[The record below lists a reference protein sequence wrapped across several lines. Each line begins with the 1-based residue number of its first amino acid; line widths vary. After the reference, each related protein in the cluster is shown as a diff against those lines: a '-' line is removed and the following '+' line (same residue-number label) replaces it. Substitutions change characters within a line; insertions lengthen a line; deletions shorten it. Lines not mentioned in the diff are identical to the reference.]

1 MLQLGAHLAM
11 AFSER
16 VPLIRFACMVCVA
29 IATAAQPARAADHA
43 RPYVPASDAT
53 VLERLP
59 SIRDPRVRA
68 FNDLRRQRA
77 SAPRD
82 PKLAIELARAYL
94 DYGRATGDARY
105 LGRAQAVVA
114 PLLARRPPIDALL
127 VEATLLQ
134 SRHQF
139 AESRRVL
146 QALLLRDPDNTE
158 GWLTLSAVALV
169 QGDMATAQRACTH
182 LLTQSDA
189 LVAAGCIAA
198 KDTVTGHA
206 RAALQVLDAVLPQG
220 EGAPAAER
228 AWIHGLRADAART
241 LGRSIVADEAFR
253 NALALTPGD
262 NYLVADYAD
271 FLLDHDRAREALAL
285 TTGGAQSD
293 TTFLRQVLAET
304 ALGLPQASKDA
315 AAMAARFADLERR
328 GDQRLYAR
336 EAARFAL
343 HVLHDPRQAL
353 QLAQADWAFQRAPED
368 ARVFLDAALASGRA
382 ESATPVLDFLGA
394 TALEDPTVRAMAK
407 RAAAQIAPP
416 AGRQH

>member
-1 MLQLGAHLAM
+1 MGSHHSAQAL
-11 AFSER
+11 
-16 VPLIRFACMVCVA
+16 VRFACMACAA
-29 IATAAQPARAADHA
+29 IAMAGHPARAADHA

-53 VLERLP
+53 VLEHLP
-59 SIRDPRVRA
+59 SVADPRVRA
-68 FNDLRRQRA
+68 FNALRSQRTA
-77 SAPRD
+77 APRD
-82 PKLAIELARAYL
+82 PHLAIDLARAYL

-105 LGRAQAVVA
+105 LGRAQAVIA
-114 PLLARRPPIDALL
+114 PLLGRHPPRVDALL

-169 QGDMATAQRACTH
+169 QGDMGTAQRACAR
-182 LLTQSDA
+182 LLMQSDA

-206 RAALQVLDAVLPQG
+206 RDALQILDAVAAQA

-241 LGRSIVADEAFR
+241 LGHTSGADLAFR
-253 NALALTPGD
+253 RALALTPGD

-285 TTGGAQSD
+285 TVGGAQSD

-304 ALGLPQASKDA
+304 ALGLPQASQDA
-315 AAMAARFADLERR
+315 TKMAARFADLERR
-328 GDQRLYAR
+328 GDRRLYAR

-353 QLAQADWAFQRAPED
+353 QLAQADWVFQHAPED
-368 ARVFLDAALASGRA
+368 ARAFLDAALASGRA
-382 ESATPVLDFLGA
+382 EAARPVLDFVANTG
-394 TALEDPTVRAMAK
+394 LEDPVVRALARSATAQ
-407 RAAAQIAPP
+407 RAAP
-416 AGRQH
+416 AVRQR

>member
-1 MLQLGAHLAM
+1 M
-11 AFSER
+11 AFSDR
-16 VPLIRFACMVCVA
+16 ALPLLRFACMVCVA
-29 IATAAQPARAADHA
+29 IAAAAHPARAADHA

-68 FNDLRRQRA
+68 FNDLRRQRTF
-77 SAPRD
+77 APRD

-94 DYGRATGDARY
+94 DYGRATGDARF

-114 PLLARRPPIDALL
+114 PLLARRPSPIDALL

-146 QALLLRDPDNTE
+146 QALLVRDPGNTD

-169 QGDMATAQRACTH
+169 QGDMATAQRACAR

-198 KDTVTGHA
+198 KDTVTGNA
-206 RAALQVLDAVLPQG
+206 RVALQVLDAVLPQAD
-220 EGAPAAER
+220 GAPAAER

-241 LGRSIVADEAFR
+241 LGHSIGADQAFR
-253 NALALTPGD
+253 NALALAPGD

-271 FLLDHDRAREALAL
+271 FLLDHGRAREALEL
-285 TTGGAQSD
+285 TAGGAQSD

-315 AAMAARFADLERR
+315 ATMAVRFTDLERR

-382 ESATPVLDFLGA
+382 EAATPVLDFLAA
-394 TALEDPTVRAMAK
+394 TALEDPEVRAMAK

-416 AGRQH
+416 AGRPR

>member
-1 MLQLGAHLAM
+1 
-11 AFSER
+11 
-16 VPLIRFACMVCVA
+16 
-29 IATAAQPARAADHA
+29 
-43 RPYVPASDAT
+43 
-53 VLERLP
+53 
-59 SIRDPRVRA
+59 
-68 FNDLRRQRA
+68 
-77 SAPRD
+77 
-82 PKLAIELARAYL
+82 
-94 DYGRATGDARY
+94 
-105 LGRAQAVVA
+105 
-114 PLLARRPPIDALL
+114 
-127 VEATLLQ
+127 
-134 SRHQF
+134 
-139 AESRRVL
+139 
-146 QALLLRDPDNTE
+146 
-158 GWLTLSAVALV
+158 
-169 QGDMATAQRACTH
+169 